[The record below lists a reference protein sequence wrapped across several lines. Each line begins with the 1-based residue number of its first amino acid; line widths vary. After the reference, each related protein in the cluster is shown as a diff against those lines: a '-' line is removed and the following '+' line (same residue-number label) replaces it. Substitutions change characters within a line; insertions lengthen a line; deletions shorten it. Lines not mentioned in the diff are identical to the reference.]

1 MIKINLN
8 VVQREKINN
17 ELIKFID
24 KSNILSKCD
33 DLILF
38 LHDQS
43 CDNTANHLKESIKEN
58 HLFLIKD
65 KRSLLS
71 CISNFEKEILADSV
85 ANNIKPSVI
94 NKFIRYGFK
103 DDDVQG
109 FNSFYASF
117 STSDMAYEILEII
130 NARVCPYCNRQYTF
144 TARKNE
150 VRVRPQFDH
159 FFPQS
164 LYPYLA
170 ISVYN
175 LIPSCA
181 LCNCGKRAAFPKNI
195 LYPYEE
201 SFESKGIRF
210 AVDDIIPYLL
220 GDKDNVNV
228 SLTPSNPSDI
238 AALDTIKEYY
248 KEFKIKILYDEHA
261 DYIKDLILKKYIFN
275 SSAMKSIYNSYSD
288 VLECQQ
294 RLEQLIFGKYE
305 VDDFIN
311 NPLSKFTSD
320 IFNDI

>member
-33 DLILF
+33 DLISF

-43 CDNTANHLKESIKEN
+43 CDNTANYLKKSIKEN

-65 KRSLLS
+65 KLSLLS
-71 CISNFEKEILADSV
+71 CISDFEKEILADSV
-85 ANNIKPSVI
+85 ANNINTSVI
-94 NKFIRYGFK
+94 NDYIRKGFK
-103 DDDVQG
+103 DKKVLG
-109 FNSFYASF
+109 FNRFYTNF

-130 NARVCPYCNRQYTF
+130 NARVCPYCNRQYAF
-144 TARKNE
+144 AVRKNG

-181 LCNCGKRAAFPKNI
+181 LCNCGKRDTFPKNI

-201 SFESKGIRF
+201 SFEGKGIRF

-220 GDKDNVNV
+220 GDKDNVNI

-248 KEFKIKILYDEHA
+248 EEFKIKILYDEHA

-288 VLECQQ
+288 VLEHQQ

-305 VDDFIN
+305 IDDFIN